1 MKKQIQSV
9 LLVIVL
15 SAVFSINTNAEPS
28 AKGAGYFELK
38 VYHFNSATQ
47 EASIDSFLQH
57 QYLPAMHSGGVDY
70 IGIFKP
76 IGNDTL
82 ADKKVYVFV
91 PYKNLKQWEKFTL
104 EPANNPQFGNG
115 GGSYLGA
122 VYNQPAYARIETIF
136 MKAFELMPPMTA
148 SKLTGPKSERVYE
161 LRSYE
166 GASENIYR
174 NKVQMFNQGGEIDI
188 FSRLGFNAVFYA
200 EVIYGSK
207 MPNLMYMTSFENK
220 QSRDDHWKAFGS
232 DPAWKTLSAR
242 KEFQNNVSHSDIT
255 FLRATPY
262 SDL

>member
-1 MKKQIQSV
+1 LKKLFRSF
-9 LLVIVL
+9 LLFIVL
-15 SAVFSINTNAEPS
+15 SAISSNADASPS
-28 AKGAGYFELK
+28 AKGAGYFELRI
-38 VYHFNSATQ
+38 YHFNSTGQ
-47 EASIDSFLQH
+47 EAAIDSFLQY
-57 QYLPAMHSGGVDY
+57 QYLSALHNGGINN

-76 IGNDTL
+76 IGNDT
-82 ADKKVYVFV
+82 ATDKKVYVFV
-91 PYKNLKQWEKFTL
+91 PYKNLKQWEKFSL
-104 EPANNPQFGNG
+104 NPANNPQYGTG

-122 VYNQPAYARIETIF
+122 AYNQPAYTRMETIF
-136 MKAFELMPPMTA
+136 MKAFELMPPVTP
-148 SKLTGPKSERVYE
+148 SKLTAPKSERVYE

-188 FSRLGFNAVFYA
+188 FTRLGFNAVFYG

-220 QSRDDHWKAFGS
+220 ETRDEHWKAFGS

-242 KEFQNNVSHSDIT
+242 PEYQHNVSHSDIT